1 MEKNWRI
8 AGRVLEEN
16 WGMGTGLA
24 RARHRWEKVGL
35 PPMPEVLTFFN
46 IGIIVAGYT
55 KNKMLIR
62 TTLPLIVQ
70 ISDKTQKSNKTST
83 MFEKTRNQPTNLEKC
98 LKIQKKSKT
107 NEKRGLWETT
117 SVEPPWTSVD
127 LRGNLRGTS
136 VEPPWTS
143 VDLRGPL

>member
-1 MEKNWRI
+1 MQLELEENWKRTGEELEKSWRI
-8 AGRVLEEN
+8 TGRVLEEN

-24 RARHRWEKVGL
+24 RARHRWERVGL

-98 LKIQKKSKT
+98 
-107 NEKRGLWETT
+107 
-117 SVEPPWTSVD
+117 
-127 LRGNLRGTS
+127 
-136 VEPPWTS
+136 
-143 VDLRGPL
+143 